1 MKTWIVSDCRVWF
14 LQNGWDPNEMF
25 KTNAERFD
33 VKSSYDPSLSQYT
46 WGNFSLFYIIMSD
59 YDLTW
64 TWAVNFP
71 FSRGQFSRPKRWLAY
86 LFLLYSLIFSS
97 GRTPLKQENT
107 LEYKKREA
115 HAAKLAQE
123 IERSESY
130 KHRIALEVGDGDEEE
145 KFSAVVRPGDQGG
158 SSGKYVVKSSQ
169 TCMW

>member
-1 MKTWIVSDCRVWF
+1 MTSIF
-14 LQNGWDPNEMF
+14 
-25 KTNAERFD
+25 
-33 VKSSYDPSLSQYT
+33 
-46 WGNFSLFYIIMSD
+46 I
-59 YDLTW
+59 
-64 TWAVNFP
+64 
-71 FSRGQFSRPKRWLAY
+71 
-86 LFLLYSLIFSS
+86 LLYSLIFSS

-130 KHRIALEVGDGDEEE
+130 KHRITLEVGDGDEEE

-169 TCMW
+169 TCM